1 MKSIAYLRRQAQA
14 IKKRRKLEEPEL
26 QPEPEPKPESEPE
39 EPEPE
44 PGEPEQAQ
52 EQEPEPTA
60 IEPVDLPRVI
70 KQMGLVDDL
79 LLDQKPLKAANAVA
93 TTLVNFLTFLT
104 KGPINRTHDLI

>member
-39 EPEPE
+39 PEPE
-44 PGEPEQAQ
+44 Q
-52 EQEPEPTA
+52 EQVQEPEPEPTA

>member
-39 EPEPE
+39 PEP
-44 PGEPEQAQ
+44 EPEQAQ

>member
-1 MKSIAYLRRQAQA
+1 MKSISYLRRQAQA

-26 QPEPEPKPESEPE
+26 QLEPEPKKPESEPE
-39 EPEPE
+39 PA
-44 PGEPEQAQ
+44 EPEQVQEQ
-52 EQEPEPTA
+52 EQEPEPTT

-70 KQMGLVDDL
+70 KEMGLVDDL

-93 TTLVNFLTFLT
+93 TTLVNFLAFLT

>member
-1 MKSIAYLRRQAQA
+1 MKSISYLRRQAQA

-26 QPEPEPKPESEPE
+26 LQLEPEPKKPESEPE
-39 EPEPE
+39 PEPEPE
-44 PGEPEQAQ
+44 QVQEQ
-52 EQEPEPTA
+52 EQEPEPTT

-70 KQMGLVDDL
+70 KEMGLVDDL

-93 TTLVNFLTFLT
+93 TTLVNFLAFLT